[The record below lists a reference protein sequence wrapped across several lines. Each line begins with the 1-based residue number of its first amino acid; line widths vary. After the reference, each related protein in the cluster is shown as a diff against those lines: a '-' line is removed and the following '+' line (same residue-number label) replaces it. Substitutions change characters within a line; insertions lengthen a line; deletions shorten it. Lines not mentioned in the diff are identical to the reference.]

1 MEENTVLNEEM
12 TLTETNNNEENVL
25 IAEEETEKNESAVQ
39 NLPMLDLENSNTE
52 DIISYARSLAET
64 YTTSQIKT
72 IMDKLPEFFDRRYK
86 QEYDKAL
93 KEFTAQD
100 LPIEE
105 FKYESN
111 AKERFYAIVKLY
123 KDRRAAEIRQIEAE
137 REQNLKA
144 KLQLVEELKELVQK
158 EESLNKTFQDFKDIQ
173 EKWRNIGPVPQSKVN
188 DLLET
193 YHLHVENFYNYIKI
207 NKELRDLDL
216 KRNLDDKTALCIE
229 AEKLL
234 ENSDTNDAF
243 KQLQVLHA
251 RWKEVGPVP
260 KEQKEALWERFKAT
274 TDNINEKYHNF
285 FENLKKEQESNLKV
299 KEEICERAENVSK
312 GEYKSISEWNKAAQ
326 QLIEMQEEWK
336 HVGTVLLKER
346 NKIYKRFRTACDE
359 FFDRKRQFHKS
370 VHNEQEEN
378 LALKIE
384 LCEKVEAIKDSTDW
398 KVTTDKIITYQ
409 KKWKSIGPA
418 PQKHSNKVWNRF
430 RAACDAFFNNKKEH
444 FKDIDSEQDKNLELK
459 KALIEEVKQFKPIED
474 NEENFNAL
482 KEFQKRWG
490 EIGFVPIKEKEI
502 VNEEFRTV
510 INAHFD
516 KMNLDEFDKKI
527 EKFKVKLQNMD
538 SSENKEF
545 KIVNERDKL
554 INKIRQLEADISTW
568 ENNIGFISKSQ
579 KSENL
584 IKELSNKIEQTKQRL
599 NLLLEKLKA
608 LDSII

>member
-1 MEENTVLNEEM
+1 
-12 TLTETNNNEENVL
+12 
-25 IAEEETEKNESAVQ
+25 
-39 NLPMLDLENSNTE
+39 
-52 DIISYARSLAET
+52 
-64 YTTSQIKT
+64 
-72 IMDKLPEFFDRRYK
+72 
-86 QEYDKAL
+86 
-93 KEFTAQD
+93 
-100 LPIEE
+100 
-105 FKYESN
+105 
-111 AKERFYAIVKLY
+111 
-123 KDRRAAEIRQIEAE
+123 
-137 REQNLKA
+137 
-144 KLQLVEELKELVQK
+144 
-158 EESLNKTFQDFKDIQ
+158 
-173 EKWRNIGPVPQSKVN
+173 
-188 DLLET
+188 
-193 YHLHVENFYNYIKI
+193 
-207 NKELRDLDL
+207 
-216 KRNLDDKTALCIE
+216 
-229 AEKLL
+229 
-234 ENSDTNDAF
+234 
-243 KQLQVLHA
+243 
-251 RWKEVGPVP
+251 
-260 KEQKEALWERFKAT
+260 
-274 TDNINEKYHNF
+274 
-285 FENLKKEQESNLKV
+285 
-299 KEEICERAENVSK
+299 
-312 GEYKSISEWNKAAQ
+312 
-326 QLIEMQEEWK
+326 
-336 HVGTVLLKER
+336 
-346 NKIYKRFRTACDE
+346 
-359 FFDRKRQFHKS
+359 
-370 VHNEQEEN
+370 
-378 LALKIE
+378 
-384 LCEKVEAIKDSTDW
+384 
-398 KVTTDKIITYQ
+398 
-409 KKWKSIGPA
+409 KWKSIGPA